1 MFTFTTEELQT
12 LRIALS
18 DSADMNSDDQ
28 EHLKAI
34 DKLFAKIASMT
45 SHAEEA

>member
-18 DSADMNSDDQ
+18 DSADMNSEDQ
-28 EHLKAI
+28 EHLDELDRI
-34 DKLFAKIASMT
+34 FAKIASQT
-45 SHAEEA
+45 SHADEL

>member
-18 DSADMNSDDQ
+18 DSADMNNDDQ

-34 DKLFAKIASMT
+34 DELFAKVASIT
-45 SHAEEA
+45 SHADEL

>member
-1 MFTFTTEELQT
+1 MFTFNTKELQT

-18 DSADMNSDDQ
+18 DSVDMNSDDQ

-34 DKLFAKIASMT
+34 DELFAKVANMT
-45 SHAEEA
+45 SYADEA